1 MKTTDK
7 SADIEQIACGVC
19 LKEVPISEAI
29 VPEATD
35 YVVHFRG
42 LDCYEAWKRQGGTSE
57 APAKKPD

>member
-29 VPEATD
+29 VAGGD
-35 YVVHFRG
+35 G
-42 LDCYEAWKRQGGTSE
+42 LRCAFLWLGLL
-57 APAKKPD
+57 